1 MGVCVTLFNAIII
14 MEIVGVFLVVIVVAE
29 CKFITFITARMLC
42 LLTARLRA
50 SRLASFLNQKP
61 SNVMGFTKQAEV
73 INGSLI
79 LITQG

>member
-1 MGVCVTLFNAIII
+1 MCVTLCNAIII

-61 SNVMGFTKQAEV
+61 SNVMGFTKQAAA

>member
-1 MGVCVTLFNAIII
+1 MCNTSQGNNIIN
-14 MEIVGVFLVVIVVAE
+14 IVGVFLAVTVAAE
-29 CKFITFITARMLC
+29 HKFITFITARMLC

-61 SNVMGFTKQAEV
+61 SNVMGFTKQAEA